1 MNGHLFRLTE
11 FNRNSIIFLTE
22 RQILTNMPLPGPR
35 INMLVLLLLCLGLRA
50 NAQAVILEND
60 VVRQEWLFANGWQS
74 VQLCGLIPQQE
85 YGFRLTGEMPLLAP
99 VSWQVENGEF
109 LSNTNGVLRFK
120 ADGSCATIQLYFH
133 QADPVD
139 QFPRGFS
146 AWCTDCPQS
155 KQVANRGIGVDYL
168 PLDLLV
174 EDVLRSS
181 RE

>member
-1 MNGHLFRLTE
+1 
-11 FNRNSIIFLTE
+11 
-22 RQILTNMPLPGPR
+22 
-35 INMLVLLLLCLGLRA
+35 MLVLLLLCLGLRA

-155 KQVANRGIGVDYL
+155 KQVANMPLCRLVGGYQRLWCGIG
-168 PLDLLV
+168 LDCHKLV
-174 EDVLRSS
+174 LYQIRTCAGC
-181 RE
+181 RFANGG